1 MVLLHRV
8 AMDTAPPRAGAR
20 DSVAAEQVIA
30 HVRGL
35 IERGTLRP
43 GDRLASERQLAR
55 EVGVSRPSVRA
66 GLRSLAAMGVV
77 RTRRGAGTFITDGP
91 PALDNEPL
99 DLLATLHGIGFDKLF
114 EARRIL
120 EVGSAAL
127 AAERATGYQVMAM
140 SDEVTGMYAALN
152 DPQGF
157 LVHDVRFHQAVAAG
171 ANNPVLGALIEM
183 VASLHYE
190 QRRATVERAR
200 DQLREGADLHR
211 KIYHAIRARDPEA
224 AGAAMDDHLRRA
236 QAALASEETGGT
248 QS

>member
-1 MVLLHRV
+1 ME
-8 AMDTAPPRAGAR
+8 TPPRTSAR
-20 DSVAAEQVIA
+20 DAVAAEQVIA

-43 GDRLASERQLAR
+43 GDRLASERELAR
-55 EVGVSRPSVRA
+55 EVGISRPSVRA
-66 GLRSLAAMGVV
+66 GLRSLATMGVV
-77 RTRRGAGTFITDGP
+77 RTRRGSGSFITDGP
-91 PALDNEPL
+91 PALDNEAL
-99 DLLATLHGIGFDKLF
+99 GLLARLHGIGFDKLF

-127 AAERATGYQVMAM
+127 AAECATGEQVMAM
-140 SDEVTGMYAALN
+140 SDEVTSMYAALN
-152 DPQGF
+152 DPQLF
-157 LVHDVRFHQAVAAG
+157 LVHDVRFHRAVAAG

-190 QRRATVERAR
+190 RRRATVERAR

-211 KIYHAIRARDPEA
+211 RIYHAIRARDPEA
-224 AGAAMDDHLRRA
+224 ASAAMDHHLRRA
-236 QAALASEETGGT
+236 QAAMASEEAGHR

>member
-1 MVLLHRV
+1 
-8 AMDTAPPRAGAR
+8 MDAAPPRSGG
-20 DSVAAEQVIA
+20 SNPVAAEQVIA
-30 HVRGL
+30 HVRAL
-35 IERGTLRP
+35 IEQGTLRP
-43 GDRLASERQLAR
+43 GDRLASERQLAHD
-55 EVGVSRPSVRA
+55 VGISRPSVRA
-66 GLRSLAAMGVV
+66 GLRSLATMGVV

-91 PALDNEPL
+91 PALDNEAL
-99 DLLATLHGIGFDKLF
+99 GLLATLHGIGFDKLF

-120 EVGSAAL
+120 EVASAAL
-127 AAERATGYQVMAM
+127 AAERATGDQVMAM

-171 ANNPVLGALIEM
+171 ANNPVVGALIEM
-183 VASLHYE
+183 VSSLHYE

-211 KIYHAIRARDPEA
+211 KIYHAIRARDPDA
-224 AGAAMDDHLRRA
+224 ASAAMDHHLRRA
-236 QAALASEETGGT
+236 QAALASEEAGPT

>member
-1 MVLLHRV
+1 
-8 AMDTAPPRAGAR
+8 MDAAPPRSG
-20 DSVAAEQVIA
+20 SNPVAAEQVIA
-30 HVRGL
+30 HVRAL
-35 IERGTLRP
+35 IEQGTLRP
-43 GDRLASERQLAR
+43 GDRLASERQLAHD
-55 EVGVSRPSVRA
+55 VGISRPSVRA
-66 GLRSLAAMGVV
+66 GLRSLATMGVV

-91 PALDNEPL
+91 PALDNEAL
-99 DLLATLHGIGFDKLF
+99 GLLATLHGIGFDKLF

-120 EVGSAAL
+120 EVASAAL
-127 AAERATGYQVMAM
+127 AAERATGDQVMAM

-171 ANNPVLGALIEM
+171 ANNPVVGALIEM
-183 VASLHYE
+183 VSSLHYE

-211 KIYHAIRARDPEA
+211 KIYHAIRARDPDA
-224 AGAAMDDHLRRA
+224 ASAAMDHHLRRA
-236 QAALASEETGGT
+236 QAALASEEAGPT